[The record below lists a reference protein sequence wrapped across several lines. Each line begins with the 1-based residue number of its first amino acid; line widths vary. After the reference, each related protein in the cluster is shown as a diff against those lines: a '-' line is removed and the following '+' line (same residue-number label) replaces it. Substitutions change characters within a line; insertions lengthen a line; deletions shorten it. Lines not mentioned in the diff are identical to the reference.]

1 MVTQPSELSLI
12 LIKLDKTGANC
23 ANSSE
28 AANNTIV
35 FDNGIHEIKYFDEG
49 LVIFHEIFLI
59 IFYLFKYY
67 ESGNDTEEI
76 KFIVKNGKDQKL

>member
-28 AANNTIV
+28 PANNPIV
-35 FDNGIHEIKYFDEG
+35 FDNGIHEIKY
-49 LVIFHEIFLI
+49 
-59 IFYLFKYY
+59 Y
-67 ESGNDTEEI
+67 ESGNDTEDI